1 MATANKLFDPVAAQI
16 AAMGKTPASKTAAK
30 TARAAMAMDIVA
42 EMATTAG
49 KQRSAAA
56 KDAGPK
62 RKAAAEPKEPK
73 PEIKLPKTPA
83 AVTDLFYKT
92 QQERYALQRQ
102 AKALEEVETACREFL
117 INNLPK
123 SEASGISGKVARSW
137 VENKDIVQV
146 QDWPAL
152 YGYIAAAAKRNPGVW
167 GLLQKRI
174 SSEMAAELF
183 ADKVEGKKL
192 AKALKKVPVPVVH
205 LNKL

>member
-1 MATANKLFDPVAAQI
+1 MATNKLFDPVAAQI
-16 AAMGKTPASKTAAK
+16 AAMGKTAAK
-30 TARAAMAMDIVA
+30 AVDIVA
-42 EMATTAG
+42 EMAATAG
-49 KQRSAAA
+49 KQRSAAT

-62 RKAAAEPKEPK
+62 RKATAEPKEPK
-73 PEIKLPKTPA
+73 PEITLPKTPA

-102 AKALEEVETACREFL
+102 ATALEAVEKACREFL

-123 SEASGISGKVARSW
+123 SEASGISGKMARSW
-137 VENKDIVQV
+137 VENKDVMQV
-146 QDWPAL
+146 ADWPEL
-152 YGYIAAAAKRNPGVW
+152 YSYIGAAAKRNPGVW

-174 SSEMAAELF
+174 SSEMAEELF

>member
-1 MATANKLFDPVAAQI
+1 MATNKLFDPVAAQI
-16 AAMGKTPASKTAAK
+16 AAMGKAPVSKTTAK
-30 TARAAMAMDIVA
+30 TARAVKTMGIMA
-42 EMATTAG
+42 EMAATAG
-49 KQRSAAA
+49 QQRSAAA

-62 RKAAAEPKEPK
+62 RKASAEAKDPK

-83 AVTDLFYKT
+83 AVTDLFYRT
-92 QQERYALQRQ
+92 QQARYALQRQ
-102 AKALEEVETACREFL
+102 AAALEAVEKACREFL
-117 INNLPK
+117 IDNLPK
-123 SEASGISGKVARSW
+123 SEASGISGKMARSW
-137 VENKDIVQV
+137 VENKDVMQV

-192 AKALKKVPVPVVH
+192 TKALKKVPVPVVH

>member
-1 MATANKLFDPVAAQI
+1 MATNKLFDPVAAQI
-16 AAMGKTPASKTAAK
+16 AAMGKATARKTTSKVVDITTELAETASK
-30 TARAAMAMDIVA
+30 
-42 EMATTAG
+42 
-49 KQRSAAA
+49 QRNAAA

-83 AVTDLFYKT
+83 AVTDLFYRT

-102 AKALEEVETACREFL
+102 AAALEAVEKACREFL
-117 INNLPK
+117 IDNLPK
-123 SEASGISGKVARSW
+123 SEASGISGKMARSW